1 MGFYHQVGPVVTVS
15 GCIKSIPTL
24 VSLDRDVLSTRK
36 WVVYRFTP
44 IDPTVQGESF
54 SKLFISLNLHLPDGL
69 LDLTAAST
77 WSCGLDMVETGVYVL
92 WRPLD
97 VFESYCKT
105 QQRKCVDLIYRIPF
119 PLPAVSEQKTI

>member
-1 MGFYHQVGPVVTVS
+1 MGFYHQLGPVETVS
-15 GCIKSIPTL
+15 GCIQSIPTL
-24 VSLDRDVLSTRK
+24 VRRDRDEVSTRK

-77 WSCGLDMVETGVYVL
+77 WSCGLDIVETGVDVL
-92 WRPLD
+92 WRLLD

-105 QQRKCVDLIYRIPF
+105 QQRKGVDFIYRIPF
-119 PLPAVSEQKTI
+119 PLPGVSEQKTI